1 MSLMSSSTTALTRSR
16 VAISVPALAVPVAL
30 YAVAFIVRLAATFVV
45 TFPLS
50 EGSAYYVAVARNIA
64 TGRGLVVDAI
74 WSYATPPLDLPRAAF
89 ELWQPLASSLAAV
102 PMWFLGP
109 TFASAQLSYALVGA
123 ALAPLTWWIA
133 RDAANRLDLPGTRK
147 HYVAAG
153 AGLICALAGPLVL
166 AAALPDSTLPFTV
179 LVVAAAVAMPAA
191 IKGRWP
197 SMVALGLLLGLAY
210 LTRME
215 AVWVGVVFVAMAWA
229 AGVRGRRLV
238 GRVGA
243 VAAIGALV
251 ALPWWLR
258 NLEVFGSPTPGG
270 QLIDNIL
277 LTRNEQIFNWSA
289 HPTIREFAAQG
300 PLGIVFNIANA
311 AWHNAVDVLAVPGNV
326 VVVVGLLALVLG
338 WHRRESVKGSPLMV
352 LLHYGALVFVIT
364 TLAFP
369 VATLWGT
376 FEHAAGPL
384 LVAFVVLAALGGD
397 ALVARVRAWR
407 NWPRPNAGMAPAAL
421 AAVVVAM
428 TALQL
433 TFAAIQ
439 TGAREKQINAVA
451 QTLRANGVVNGQ
463 PLITDHPLWLSD
475 ALDTPTLVMPQDG
488 IASVGLVAQRFD
500 AEFLVLVDGPPADAS
515 VATQM
520 STARCLI
527 RTGIAAPADAPR
539 LAVYMVHGECR

>member
-1 MSLMSSSTTALTRSR
+1 M
-16 VAISVPALAVPVAL
+16 PVAL
-30 YAVAFIVRLAATFVV
+30 YALALIVRLAATFVV
-45 TFPLS
+45 PFPLS

-109 TFASAQLSYALVGA
+109 TFASAQLGFALVGA

-133 RDAANRLDLPGTRK
+133 RDAATRLEVPGTRRQ
-147 HYVAAG
+147 YVAAG
-153 AGLICALAGPLVL
+153 AGLIAAVAGPLVL

-179 LVVAAAVAMPAA
+179 LVVAAAVAIPAA

-197 SMVALGLLLGLAY
+197 AALALGILLGLAY

-215 AVWVGVVFVAMAWA
+215 AIWVGVVFIAMAWA
-229 AGVRGRRLV
+229 AGLRGRRLV

-243 VAAIGALV
+243 VAAVGALV
-251 ALPWWLR
+251 AAPWWLR
-258 NLEVFGSPTPGG
+258 NVDVFGSPTPGG
-270 QLIDNIL
+270 QLLDNIL
-277 LTRNEQIFNWSA
+277 LTSNEQIFNWSA
-289 HPTIREFAAQG
+289 HPTMPGVCGPGSARHRSQHRGRRLAQRRRCPRG
-300 PLGIVFNIANA
+300 PGQRRCCRRCCDARPG
-311 AWHNAVDVLAVPGNV
+311 LAP
-326 VVVVGLLALVLG
+326 
-338 WHRRESVKGSPLMV
+338 RRAISGSSLMA
-352 LLHYGALVFVIT
+352 LLHYGALVFLIT
-364 TLAFP
+364 TVVFP

-384 LVAFVVLAALGGD
+384 FVALVVLAALGGD
-397 ALVARVRAWR
+397 AFVARVRAWR

-433 TFAAIQ
+433 TFAAVQ
-439 TGAREKQINAVA
+439 AGAREKQINAVA
-451 QTLRANGVVNGQ
+451 QTLRSNGVVNGQ
-463 PLITDHPLWLSD
+463 PLITDKPLWLSE
-475 ALDTPTLVMPQDG
+475 ALATPTLVMPQDG

-500 AEFLVLVDGPPADAS
+500 AEYLVLVEGQPANAELAAQMELSPVRLSPRAS
-515 VATQM
+515 SLRPTRHASP
-520 STARCLI
+520 STWSMES
-527 RTGIAAPADAPR
+527 ADDRPSSR
-539 LAVYMVHGECR
+539 PD